1 MDLKTPMFNRDLP
14 FIICVSTKCCG

>member
-1 MDLKTPMFNRDLP
+1 MFNRDLP